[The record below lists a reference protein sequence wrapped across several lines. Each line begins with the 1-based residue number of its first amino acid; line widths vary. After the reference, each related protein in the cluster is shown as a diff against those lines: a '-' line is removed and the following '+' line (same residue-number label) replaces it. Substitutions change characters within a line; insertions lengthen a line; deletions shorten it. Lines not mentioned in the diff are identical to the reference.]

1 MRYFRF
7 LRRCLREISGYKIP
21 LYSANAAFYIF
32 LSLFPA
38 LILVVGLL
46 PYVGYSESDLLSS
59 IHGLVPAVLEPVIAN
74 ILNDMSRNSTGAL
87 LSLTAIVAVWSS
99 SGGVYCI
106 QVGLNAVHRVRESRG
121 FFFRRLLCMGYTLL
135 LIAALM
141 LTLIIHGFGQEIA
154 DWCGNGSVPILRLFF
169 RLLQFRGLILAVLL
183 SALFAAIYCVF
194 PNRPLRFRDCLPGA
208 VAAALG
214 WLSFTHLF
222 SFYVRYSNSYS
233 VFYGSLSAIAFGML
247 WLFICICILFYGA
260 LFNLWLE
267 KKQEHSGCQ

>member
-1 MRYFRF
+1 MRLWRM
-7 LRRCLREISGYKIP
+7 LRKVRREVTAYRIP

-46 PYVGYSESDLLSS
+46 PYVGYSENDLLAS
-59 IHGLVPAVLEPVIAN
+59 IHGLVPTVLEPVISN

-87 LSLTAIVAVWSS
+87 LSLTAVVALWSS
-99 SGGVYCI
+99 SRGVYCI
-106 QVGLNAVHRVRESRG
+106 HEGLNAVHCVRESRG
-121 FFFRRLLCMGYTLL
+121 YLFRRLLCIGYTLL

-141 LTLIIHGFGQEIA
+141 LTLLIHGFGQEIA
-154 DWCGNGSVPILRLFF
+154 DWCRKGTVPILKLFV

-183 SALFAAIYCVF
+183 SALFSAIYCVF
-194 PNRPLRFRDCLPGA
+194 PNRTQIFRTCLPGA
-208 VAAALG
+208 VAAAIG
-214 WLSFTHLF
+214 WLVFTHLF

-233 VFYGSLSAIAFGML
+233 VFYGSMSAIAFGML

-260 LFNLWLE
+260 LLNLWIE
-267 KKQEHSGCQ
+267 KRREH